1 MPERIAAAEEL
12 ARFLGML
19 SHPDRI
25 RIIQL
30 LRHAGPLEVRQ
41 IRESLG
47 LPPSRL
53 SQHLTLLKTGRLL
66 VERKSGRQVIYDVCE
81 PALGDWLLQGL
92 DLLRGDELRSTVA
105 RAKERWQSAP
115 P

>member
-12 ARFLGML
+12 ARMLGML

-25 RIIQL
+25 RIVQL
-30 LRHAGPLEVRQ
+30 LRHNGPLEVRQ
-41 IRESLG
+41 IRESLN
-47 LPPSRL
+47 LPASRL
-53 SQHLTLLKTGRLL
+53 SQHLTLLKTRRLL
-66 VERKSGRQVIYDVCE
+66 LERKNGRQVIYEVSE

-105 RAKERWQSAP
+105 KAKDRWLSSP
-115 P
+115 L